1 MIITL
6 IRIWFW
12 TRIHITMKDTKG
24 WNKYYQ
30 LLRNKLADT
39 SNRITRMSENPLSLS
54 AKFCRTDIRKH
65 FFSQRVV
72 STWNDLPCYIK
83 TAPTLNTFKSRY
95 KKYVK
100 NF

>member
-1 MIITL
+1 M
-6 IRIWFW
+6 
-12 TRIHITMKDTKG
+12 
-24 WNKYYQ
+24 
-30 LLRNKLADT
+30 LADT

-54 AKFCRTDIRKH
+54 GKFCRTDIRKH

-72 STWNDLPCYIK
+72 SPWNDLPCDIK

-95 KKYVK
+95 DEYVK